1 MIQRVM
7 SAQRRLNVDA
17 QAVLDRLLTDVLP
30 QRMRAQCRLHRAVFG
45 LKVARH
51 QSFFHFLSSHSRHC
65 AQCQPNQ
72 FIHRGI
78 LVLHMRQGLA
88 RLDGGVP
95 QRRQCL
101 DGFGEIIR
109 RRA

>member
-7 SAQRRLNVDA
+7 AGKRRLNVDV
-17 QAVLDRLLTDVLP
+17 QAVLNRLLTDVLP
-30 QRMRAQCRLHRAVFG
+30 QGMRAQCRLHRAVFG

-51 QSFFHFLSSHSRHC
+51 QSLFHFLSSHSRHC
-65 AQCQPNQ
+65 AQRQPNQ
-72 FIHRGI
+72 FIRRGI
-78 LVLHMRQGLA
+78 LVLHMRQGIA

-95 QRRQCL
+95 QRSQRL

>member
-7 SAQRRLNVDA
+7 AGKRRLNVDA
-17 QAVLDRLLTDVLP
+17 QAVLNRLLTDVLP
-30 QRMRAQCRLHRAVFG
+30 QGMRAQCRLHRAVFG

-51 QSFFHFLSSHSRHC
+51 QSLFHFLSSHSCHC
-65 AQCQPNQ
+65 AQRQPNQ
-72 FIHRGI
+72 FI
-78 LVLHMRQGLA
+78 A
-88 RLDGGVP
+88 RLDGGVS
-95 QRRQCL
+95 QRRQRL

>member
-7 SAQRRLNVDA
+7 AGKRRLNVDA

-30 QRMRAQCRLHRAVFG
+30 QGMRAQCRLHRAVFG

-51 QSFFHFLSSHSRHC
+51 QSLFHFYPHIPAIARSASRISSSTGASLSSTCDRASR
-65 AQCQPNQ
+65 AS
-72 FIHRGI
+72 
-78 LVLHMRQGLA
+78 MA
-88 RLDGGVP
+88 EYP
-95 QRRQCL
+95 QRRQRL